1 MCFALELNVL
11 FVEIQSVAKL
21 NWPQKLLRLLNNLKY
36 KVSSKSASHL
46 GYPIIGSSVIREVAV

>member
-21 NWPQKLLRLLNNLKY
+21 NYLPQKLLRLLNNLKY

-46 GYPIIGSSVIREVAV
+46 G